1 MINQQQVQ
9 GENFHLVGHTM
20 TFNPMSP
27 PPPPNAY
34 GTGTSQP
41 VKQGSSINNTVHI
54 DIDKEETNEAKRGGK
69 KRFWT
74 HDEETRLVIT
84 DHFFFLFVGQCL
96 VQYLICSSFFISYF
110 VGQCLVECFKRPN

>member
-9 GENFHLVGHTM
+9 GENFYLVGHTM

-54 DIDKEETNEAKRGGK
+54 DINKDETNEAKRGGK

-84 DHFFFLFVGQCL
+84 DHFFFPFCRPVFGTILDLF
-96 VQYLICSSFFISYF
+96 IFFYF
-110 VGQCLVECFKRPN
+110 VFCRPVLG